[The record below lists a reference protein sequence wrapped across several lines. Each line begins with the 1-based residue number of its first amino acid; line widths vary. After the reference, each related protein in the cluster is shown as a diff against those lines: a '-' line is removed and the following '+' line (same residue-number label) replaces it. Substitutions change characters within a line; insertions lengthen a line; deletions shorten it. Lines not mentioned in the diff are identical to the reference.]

1 MEEFLIKIHMVSLG
15 CDKNL
20 VDSEAMLG
28 LIRREGHTIV
38 NEPDDAEIIIIN
50 TCGFISDAVRE
61 GISTTLDLAQ
71 YKTSGVCRALIVAGC
86 MVTRYKDE
94 ILTELPEVDYILETE
109 ELTRITEIINRLTN
123 TGAQTTRAKQ
133 ETAPDDQKTANTE
146 DFYINRVLSTHT
158 GYAYL
163 KIAEGCDNHCTY
175 CTIPQIKG
183 PYQSRTM
190 ESLAAEAE
198 NLASQGVS
206 ELILVAQDT
215 TLYGS
220 DIYGQPSLNLL
231 LRKLSGIPDISW
243 LRIMYAYPENIT
255 DALIDE
261 MAVNSKICR
270 YLDIPVQH
278 ASDSVLKRMGRR
290 STEAEL
296 RALMNRLRSAIP
308 GIALRTT
315 LITGFPG
322 ETDGDFKTLLK
333 FIEDMRFDHLGVF
346 MYSREEGSPAY
357 KMRDQIPEKLKKS
370 RCDEILKKQGAISFN
385 NNKQFISRTLTVLTE
400 GRVEDGKNPGGFVY
414 CGRTY
419 RDCPEIDGM
428 VFFNSDE
435 DIISG
440 EFVDILITDVTEHDY
455 YGSRVYESSQ

>member
-1 MEEFLIKIHMVSLG
+1 MVSLG

-28 LIRREGHTIV
+28 LIRREGHAIV
-38 NEPDDAEIIIIN
+38 NEPDAAEVIVIN

-61 GISTTLDLAQ
+61 SISAALDLAQ

-94 ILTELPEVDYILETE
+94 ILAELPEADAILETN
-109 ELTRITEIINRLTN
+109 ELPRIMETINKIMN
-123 TGAQTTRAKQ
+123 QGADAPGALQ
-133 ETAPDDQKTANTE
+133 ETAPDAPAPESTE

-163 KIAEGCDNHCTY
+163 KIAEGCDSRCTY

-183 PYQSRTM
+183 PYVSRPM
-190 ESLAAEAE
+190 DSLFAEAE
-198 NLASQGVS
+198 NLAKQGAR

-220 DIYGQPSLNLL
+220 DIYGQPSLDVL
-231 LRKLSGIPDISW
+231 LRKLTEIPEILW

-255 DALIDE
+255 NALIDE
-261 MAVNSKICR
+261 IAVNDKICK

-278 ASDSVLKRMGRR
+278 ASDSVLKRMGRK
-290 STEAEL
+290 STETTL
-296 RALMNRLRSAIP
+296 RALVGRLRNAVP

-322 ETDGDFKTLLK
+322 ETDDEFETLVK
-333 FIEDMRFDHLGVF
+333 FTEDMRFDHLGVF

-357 KMRDQIPEKLKKS
+357 RMRDQVSEKLKKK
-370 RCDEILKKQGAISFN
+370 RCDEILKKQAEISLN
-385 NNKQFISRTLTVLTE
+385 NNMQFVSRTLSVITE
-400 GRVEDGKNPGGFVY
+400 GRVADEKDPEEFAY

-419 RDCPEIDGM
+419 RDSPDIDGM
-428 VFFNSDE
+428 VFFRSE
-435 DIISG
+435 EEIISG
-440 EFVDILITDVTEHDY
+440 EFVDVLITNVTEHDY
-455 YGSRVYESSQ
+455 YGRRVYESSQ